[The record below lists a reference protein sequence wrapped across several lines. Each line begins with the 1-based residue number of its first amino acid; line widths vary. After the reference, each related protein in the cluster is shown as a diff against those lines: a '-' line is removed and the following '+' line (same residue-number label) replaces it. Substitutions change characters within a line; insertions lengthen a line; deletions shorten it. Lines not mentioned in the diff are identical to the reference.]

1 VFRLTQENSNITFGL
16 QCFEQLFREQFEPLC
31 GFAKGYIRDTD
42 TAKEIVQDVFVNL
55 WSKRDIIDPDKP
67 VKAYLFT
74 SVRNRCLNYIR
85 DHKKFQS
92 YILDVETEERFP
104 SWEPGYLEEE
114 ETGRKIESAMAKLP
128 AKCREV
134 FELSRFSEMKYSEI
148 AEKLGIS
155 VKTVE
160 VHISKALKI
169 LREELKELLLILLF
183 LLLNTGK

>member
-1 VFRLTQENSNITFGL
+1 MIQENSNIPFGL
-16 QCFEQLFREQFEPLC
+16 QRFGQLFKEQFGPLC
-31 GFAKGYIRDTD
+31 GFAGGYIRDAD
-42 TAKEIVQDVFVNL
+42 AAKEIVQEVFVNL
-55 WSKRDIIDPDKP
+55 WQRRETIEPGLS
-67 VKAYLFT
+67 VKSYLFT

-114 ETGRKIESAMAKLP
+114 ETGRKIESALAKLP
-128 AKCREV
+128 EKCREV
-134 FELSRFSEMKYSEI
+134 FELSRFEEMKYAEI

-160 VHISKALKI
+160 VHISKALRI
-169 LREELKELLLILLF
+169 LREELKDLLMILLF
-183 LLLNTGK
+183 LLFNSGK